1 MAFLV
6 KEGLCKEIDEMGL
19 KFVAISMLIA
29 AALPGLPEVIGAVPA
44 YTIEQAVA
52 VTQERNPDILIA
64 RKKVVGAHGG
74 FIEARSGFLPSLS
87 SSGLYDKRQTQSE
100 TNLRQED
107 YNAILRLDQ
116 NLYTGGAVTSQVA
129 IAQLKIDKANYEL
142 QEIASRVTMD
152 VRIAFNELLLNRAKV
167 RVREDSVQVLD
178 EELKNQKERL
188 SAGIVSKL
196 NVQRAEV
203 ALANERP
210 ELFNAQ
216 TDLKN
221 SYLRLAELF
230 GTDVRPGAQTPPF
243 EISGELQYRPN
254 HADLNDC
261 LARADTNRP
270 VIKARQKDIE
280 IEDRQYVLDRSAK
293 RPHVRA
299 FSGYEVYSERDPAVG
314 PEFNYGGVVGI
325 NATWNIFDGF
335 ATKGRMQATRARREA
350 AMEALAAARRS
361 VASEVRSAFFDLQ
374 QAESVLETET
384 QNVQTADEA
393 LEMAKSNFTA
403 GLGTQL
409 DILQA
414 ASDVTRTRTTRLSA
428 IYLHNVALAR
438 LAHACAS
445 SAEALDFGS
454 QFKNATKEKRNAAQ
468 VSDVAKP
475 PEKMSQR

>member
-1 MAFLV
+1 MRSKLA
-6 KEGLCKEIDEMGL
+6 
-19 KFVAISMLIA
+19 AIGTLIA
-29 AALPGLPEVIGAVPA
+29 ALPLSSQVSRAAPT

-52 VTQERNPDILIA
+52 VAEEHNPDILIA
-64 RKKVVGAHGG
+64 RRKVQGARGG
-74 FIEARSGFLPSLS
+74 VIEARSGYLPSLTS
-87 SSGLYDKRQTQSE
+87 NGLVDKRQTQSE

-107 YNAILRLDQ
+107 YNVTVKLEQ
-116 NLYTGGAVTSQVA
+116 NLYTGGAVTSQLA
-129 IAQLKIDKANYEL
+129 IARLNIDKQNYEL
-142 QEIASRVTMD
+142 QEIASRVAMD

-167 RVREDSVQVLD
+167 RVRQDSVRVLD
-178 EELKNQKERL
+178 EELKSQQQSF
-188 SAGIVSKL
+188 SAGIVSNL

-216 TDLKN
+216 TQLKN
-221 SYLRLAELF
+221 SYLRLGDLF
-230 GTDVRPGAQTPPF
+230 GTEVHPRDESAPF
-243 EISGELQYRPN
+243 EVSGELQYQPN
-254 HADLNDC
+254 HPDLNDC
-261 LARADTNRP
+261 LARADANRA

-280 IEDRQYVLDRSAK
+280 IEDQQYILDRSAM

-299 FSGYEVYSERDPAVG
+299 FSGYEVYSERDPDVG

-350 AMEALAAARRS
+350 AVQALAAARRA

-374 QAESVLETET
+374 QAERVLETET
-384 QNVQTADEA
+384 SNVQAADEA
-393 LEMAKSNFTA
+393 LEIAKSNFAA

-438 LAHACAS
+438 LAHACGS

-454 QFKNATKEKRNAAQ
+454 KIESAKKANRNATQAA
-468 VSDVAKP
+468 DVARP
-475 PEKMSQR
+475 PEKLSKR

>member
-1 MAFLV
+1 M
-6 KEGLCKEIDEMGL
+6 CS
-19 KFVAISMLIA
+19 KFAAISML
-29 AALPGLPEVIGAVPA
+29 GAVLSASLKMLGAAPA

-52 VTQERNPDILIA
+52 VTQERNPEILIA
-64 RKKVVGAHGG
+64 RKKVLAARGS
-74 FIEARSGFLPSLS
+74 FIEARSGFLPSLT

-107 YNAILRLDQ
+107 YNAILKLEQ

-129 IAQLKIDKANYEL
+129 IAQLNIAKANYEL
-142 QEIASRVTMD
+142 QEIVSRVTMD

-167 RVREDSVQVLD
+167 RVRRDSVQVLD
-178 EELKNQKERL
+178 EELKNQHERF

-210 ELFNAQ
+210 ELFNTQ

-230 GTDVRPGAQTPPF
+230 GTDVRPGAQAPPF
-243 EISGELQYRPN
+243 EISGQLQYRPN
-254 HADLNDC
+254 HPDLNDC
-261 LARADTNRP
+261 LARADANRGI
-270 VIKARQKDIE
+270 IKARAKDIE
-280 IEDRQYVLDRSAK
+280 IEDRQYVLDRSAT

-299 FSGYEVYSERDPAVG
+299 FSGYEVYSERDPDVG
-314 PEFNYGGVVGI
+314 PEFNYGGVIGI

-350 AMEALAAARRS
+350 AVQALAAAQRT

-374 QAESVLETET
+374 QADRVLETET
-384 QNVQTADEA
+384 KNVQTADEA
-393 LEMAKSNFTA
+393 LEMAKGNFAA

-409 DILQA
+409 DVLQA

-445 SAEALDFGS
+445 LAEALDFGS
-454 QFKNATKEKRNAAQ
+454 DIKNVNIKNGSAAQ
-468 VSDVAKP
+468 ASDVAKP
-475 PEKMSQR
+475 PEKLSQR

>member
-1 MAFLV
+1 MRS
-6 KEGLCKEIDEMGL
+6 
-19 KFVAISMLIA
+19 KFAAISMLIA
-29 AALPGLPEVIGAVPA
+29 SALAASPKALWALPV
-44 YTIEQAVA
+44 YTIDEAVA
-52 VTQERNPDILIA
+52 VAQEHNPEILIA
-64 RKKVVGAHGG
+64 RKKVLAARGG

-107 YNAILRLDQ
+107 YNAILRLEQ

-129 IAQLKIDKANYEL
+129 IAQLNIAKANYEL
-142 QEIASRVTMD
+142 QEIANRVTMD
-152 VRIAFNELLLNRAKV
+152 VRIAFNELLLNRAKI
-167 RVREDSVQVLD
+167 RVHEDSVRVLN
-178 EELKNQKERL
+178 EELKSQQEQL
-188 SAGIVSKL
+188 SAGMVSKL

-203 ALANERP
+203 ALANEEP

-216 TDLKN
+216 TELKN

-230 GTDVRPGAQTPPF
+230 GTDVPSGRQAPPF

-261 LARADTNRP
+261 LARADLNRA
-270 VIKARQKDIE
+270 VIKAREKDIE
-280 IEDRQYVLDRSAK
+280 IEDRQYVLDRSVM

-299 FSGYEVYSERDPAVG
+299 FSGYEVYSERDPDVG

-335 ATKGRMQATRARREA
+335 ATKGRMQATRARRA
-350 AMEALAAARRS
+350 AAVQALAAARRS
-361 VASEVRSAFFDLQ
+361 VASEVRSAFLDLQ
-374 QAESVLETET
+374 QADRVLESET
-384 QNVQTADEA
+384 KNVQTADES
-393 LEMAKSNFTA
+393 LEMTKGNFAA

-438 LAHACAS
+438 LTHACVS

-454 QFKNATKEKRNAAQ
+454 QITKAKSEKPNAAR
-468 VSDVAKP
+468 VSDVARP
-475 PEKMSQR
+475 PQKLSER